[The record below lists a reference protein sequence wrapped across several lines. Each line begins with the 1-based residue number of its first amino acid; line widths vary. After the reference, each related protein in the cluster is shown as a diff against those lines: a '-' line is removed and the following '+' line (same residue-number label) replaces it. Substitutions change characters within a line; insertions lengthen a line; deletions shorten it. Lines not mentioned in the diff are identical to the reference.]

1 MSFFCNKLIY
11 NKLHFK
17 KVFFCEI
24 FSIQIGFTLT
34 GTLICIIT

>member
-1 MSFFCNKLIY
+1 MSFFCNKLID

-17 KVFFCEI
+17 KVFFYEI

-34 GTLICIIT
+34 GTLICI